1 MKNLFNY
8 WTILCIAL
16 LISLSVT
23 SCSDSPS
30 SSEPEEFGDVS
41 IANISSGDILSGE
54 VSIDVSTSGS
64 NIDEVKLYIRGE
76 EAYSTSSAQSSFN
89 LSTREYS
96 NGDTELKV
104 VGISSGEEVA
114 EKIYNTEFENY
125 LFQWDA
131 QQFLEERT
139 DFYATNQLK
148 VFISKTDGT
157 VLDVYNLKE
166 YGEGLV
172 RLGAPEDLDFELP
185 DEVVFTV
192 FIDGRVKSVIDIDPW
207 QTFTSND
214 INVSKNIV
222 ESSNVIS
229 PFDQN
234 FQSQVSKSDMVANN
248 TEGGVEVILEDIE
261 VIGNSM
267 EIRVHGESDWNGM
280 SFNTNADGEVVKSW
294 DEEDGWEVIES
305 SETHFSIRVTLNE
318 NSENEDIALVFK
330 VNGDETHEYT
340 RYWVVESFKDEDS
353 HVLKYETNFGVLE
366 ESEISVDERLH
377 SDNYGVG
384 YSGTFQT
391 QNGSKF
397 SFSGSNFVN
406 GSFYRY
412 TPSTLKFAT
421 NSVSASDFQSNY
433 EWHAFFSDEE
443 VITDFDLLNVDFS
456 IVNENVQNFQLDTS
470 GKYTYHEIRYV
481 INSGTGGS
489 QWLEWSVITTKE
501 NKQFS
506 FPDIDEHV
514 NYYTIKDL
522 ELLMVG
528 FEQVSEIGDP
538 NDLLRYY
545 LSEIGGYEGF
555 GLNRKLS
562 QYSYGLD
569 DLN

>member
-76 EAYSTSSAQSSFN
+76 EAHSTSSAQSSFN

-131 QQFLEERT
+131 LQFLEERT

-166 YGEGLV
+166 YDEGLV
-172 RLGAPEDLDFELP
+172 RLGAPEDLDFEFP

-192 FIDGRVKSVIDIDPW
+192 FIDGRVKSVIGIDPW

-528 FEQVSEIGDP
+528 FEQVSEIEDP

-545 LSEIGGYEGF
+545 LSEVGGYESF

-562 QYSYGLD
+562 YYYYGLD
-569 DLN
+569 Y